1 MTLRIQ
7 KSVEA
12 ESVVYTLAGRIQ
24 GEQLPDLQ
32 ALLKAGSVA
41 RSVVLDLGCVKLVDR
56 EAVQFLALSEA
67 AGIRL
72 RNCAAYIREW
82 IARERKATQGD
93 GADSARGWRVGEEKE
108 VSGSIAKP
116 S

>member
-7 KSVEA
+7 RSLEA

-32 ALLKAGSVA
+32 ALLKPGSLECH
-41 RSVVLDLGCVKLVDR
+41 VVLDLGCVKLVDR
-56 EAVQFLALSEA
+56 EAVQFLARTEA
-67 AGIRL
+67 AGTRL

-82 IARERKATQGD
+82 IAREKKAMQGD
-93 GADSARGWRVGEEKE
+93 RANSTRG
-108 VSGSIAKP
+108 
-116 S
+116 